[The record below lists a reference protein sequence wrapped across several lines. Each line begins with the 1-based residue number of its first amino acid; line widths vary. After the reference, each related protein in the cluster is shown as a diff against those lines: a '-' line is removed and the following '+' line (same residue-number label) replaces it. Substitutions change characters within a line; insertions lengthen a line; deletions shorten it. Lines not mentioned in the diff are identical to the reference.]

1 MIKSYDEM
9 RKVDVRPY
17 VKNRDGNDYLPWA
30 SCVELLHKNGAEKVY
45 FSPIVN
51 EYGSSLFM
59 SSQSFEDKNGTS
71 NRCYEVRI
79 HVVIDDLEFDYNY
92 PVMNG
97 NNPVKDNSMNQL
109 RVSNAQ
115 ARAFVKAVAIYT
127 GLGFDLWLND
137 QDFVEE
143 DSLSKHNMYSIKQLV
158 QELYTSKLKKRMSV
172 SDIARGVDM
181 SEDQVK
187 TTFTYFDQLDS
198 FIRKLEK
205 L

>member
-198 FIRKLEK
+198 LIRKLEK

>member
-17 VKNRDGNDYLPWA
+17 VKSRDGNDYLPWA
-30 SCVELLHKNGAEKVY
+30 SCLELLHKNGAEKVY

-158 QELYTSKLKKRMSV
+158 QELYTSKLKKKMSV

>member
-59 SSQSFEDKNGTS
+59 SSQSFEDKNGLA

-143 DSLSKHNMYSIKQLV
+143 DSLSKHNMYSIKNLV
-158 QELYTSKLKKRMSV
+158 QELYTSKLKKKMSV

>member
-1 MIKSYDEM
+1 MIKSYEEM

-17 VKNRDGNDYLPWA
+17 VKSRDGNDYLPWA
-30 SCVELLHKNGAEKVY
+30 SCVELLHQNGAQKVY
-45 FSPIVN
+45 FSPLVN
-51 EYGSSLFM
+51 EHGSSLFM
-59 SSQSFEDKNGTS
+59 SEQSFEDKNGTA